1 MTSPEKKLLVIA
13 GPNGSGKS
21 SLVYNTQLSVSL
33 DRIINPDNYARG
45 LSEQIPDVVERYRYA
60 MDSCE
65 TLRNT
70 LLSQGATFGFETVA
84 SRADK
89 LEFVREAKAEGYY
102 IDFIFVSA
110 GSPELCYERI
120 QERVKM
126 GGHDVPRDKVFSR
139 YERTMKFLPDYVK
152 IADHAQVWDN
162 GGDGLVLMFE
172 KDGDVSTVTV
182 EGQKTEWVKKH
193 LVPYLS

>member
-1 MTSPEKKLLVIA
+1 MTGPEKKLLVIA

-60 MDSCE
+60 MESCE

-84 SRADK
+84 SHEDK
-89 LEFVREAKAEGYY
+89 LDFVRKAKAAGYY
-102 IDFIFVSA
+102 IDFIFVST

-120 QERVKM
+120 QERVRM

-139 YERTMKFLPDYVK
+139 YERTMTFLPEYIK

-162 GGDGLVLMFE
+162 SGNGLVLMFE
-172 KDGDVSTVTV
+172 KDGDTSEITDA
-182 EGQKTEWVKKH
+182 GQRTEWIKKYLLAH
-193 LVPYLS
+193 LG

>member
-1 MTSPEKKLLVIA
+1 MMNPEKKLLVIA

-21 SLVYNTQLSVSL
+21 SLVYCTQLSVSL

-45 LSEQIPDVVERYRYA
+45 LSEQIPDVVERYSYA

-70 LLSQGATFGFETVA
+70 VLAQGATFGFETVA
-84 SRADK
+84 PREDK
-89 LEFVREAKAEGYY
+89 LEFVRKAKAAGYY

-110 GSPELCYERI
+110 GSPDICYERI

-139 YERTMKFLPDYVK
+139 YERTMKFLPDYVRV
-152 IADHAQVWDN
+152 ADHVQIWDN
-162 GGDGLVLMFE
+162 GGNGLVLMFE
-172 KDGDVSTVTV
+172 KDGHASTVTA
-182 EGQKTEWVKKH
+182 EGQKTEWVKK
-193 LVPYLS
+193 YLSPYRS

>member
-21 SLVYNTQLSVSL
+21 SLVYHTQLSVSL

-45 LSEQIPDVVERYRYA
+45 LSEQIPDIVERYRYA

-84 SRADK
+84 SREDK
-89 LEFVREAKAEGYY
+89 LEFVRKAKASGYY
-102 IDFIFVSA
+102 VDFIFVSA
-110 GSPELCYERI
+110 GSPELCYERV

-126 GGHDVPRDKVFSR
+126 GGHDVPREKVFSR
-139 YERTMKFLPDYVK
+139 YERAMKFLPEYIK
-152 IADHAQVWDN
+152 IADHAHVWNN
-162 GGDGLVLMFE
+162 GEEGLVLMFE
-172 KDGDVSTVTV
+172 KDGDNSMVTID
-182 EGQKTEWVKKH
+182 GQKTDWVNEY
-193 LVPYLS
+193 LVPFLS